1 MPCVQMV
8 RPPSYWHLLS
18 SGLSWGLVSKS
29 LASVASPSVWASLL
43 LPLPSKPTSV
53 IKKRKRGEREAEVN
67 ADRKRK
73 S

>member
-1 MPCVQMV
+1 MV
-8 RPPSYWHLLS
+8 RPPSYRHLLA

-29 LASVASPSVWASLL
+29 LASVVSPSVWASLL
-43 LPLPSKPTSV
+43 LPLPSKPTSA